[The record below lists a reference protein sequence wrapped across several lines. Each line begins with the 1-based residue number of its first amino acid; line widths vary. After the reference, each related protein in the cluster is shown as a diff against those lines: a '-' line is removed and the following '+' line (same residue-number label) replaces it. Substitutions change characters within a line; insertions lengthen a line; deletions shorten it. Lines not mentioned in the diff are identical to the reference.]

1 MNCFVVRFL
10 ILLLIGTCFAKVHE
24 LPEPNITRFQ
34 NSWLVKWHL
43 QDGLYLNA
51 SSIKFF
57 VDQKQLKVIASG
69 KDKFFHGDRF
79 YFHDVV
85 FAFKLPQD
93 AKKVVV
99 EYQGCSDQGICFAPQ
114 VKEFAVAS
122 SLLIMLFTLFSAG
135 VFLAFTP
142 CAIPIAPLAIAS
154 LAKSKNQFKNAFCFL
169 VGVVVFYAILGGVV
183 FSLGLPLQQLA
194 QAPVVLVM
202 FSLVIFFMAFGMLE
216 FNAKITNIMYKT
228 IQKLLP
234 KAANNGFTVSV
245 FGAVSMLVATPC
257 VAPPLL
263 AALAWA
269 SQMHSII
276 YAVLGMS
283 FMGLGLAL
291 PAVVASFFGLKL
303 TGRFNKNN
311 LMQTIIAYVLLATVL
326 FLMTRVLDVW
336 GFVIL
341 WCIIFCLML
350 VSVINFFKLHRFIK
364 TIPLFIMMF
373 CYGFVGVYLLP
384 SESVA
389 KKYNS
394 ISNLSKF
401 EVTNKKGVLVY
412 FHADWCVACKDAEEK
427 VLKDKLVLKSM
438 KSWQIYAVDLT
449 KMNKKNLHLQRK
461 WKVAG
466 PPAILMFDADG
477 KLLHKLEGLQEVSLL
492 PGLLESKSVMVNRD
506 LHEKN

>member
-10 ILLLIGTCFAKVHE
+10 FLILISSCFAKAHE
-24 LPEPNITRFQ
+24 LPEPEFTRFQ
-34 NSWLVKWHL
+34 NSWLAKWHL

-51 SSIKFF
+51 NSVKFI
-57 VDQKQLKVIASG
+57 VDQKQINFIASG
-69 KDKFFHGDRF
+69 KDKVLHGGKF

-99 EYQGCSDQGICFAPQ
+99 KYQGCSDKGVCFAPQ
-114 VKEFAVAS
+114 VKEFALSS
-122 SLLIMLFTLFSAG
+122 SLLIMLVTLFSAG

-154 LAKSKNQFKNAFCFL
+154 LAKSKNKFKNAFCFL
-169 VGVVVFYAILGGVV
+169 LGVIVFYAILGGVV
-183 FSLGLPLQQLA
+183 FGLGVPLQQLA
-194 QAPVVLVM
+194 QAPVVLVV
-202 FSLVIFFMAFGMLE
+202 FSLLIFFMAFGMLE
-216 FNAKITNIMYKT
+216 FNAKITNIMYKA

-234 KAANNGFTVSV
+234 KAADNGFTVSV

-269 SQMHSII
+269 SQMHSIM
-276 YAVLGMS
+276 YAILGMS

-291 PAVVASFFGLKL
+291 PGVVASFFGLKL

-311 LMQTIIAYVLLATVL
+311 VMQIIIAYVLLATVL
-326 FLMTRVLDVW
+326 FLMTRVLDFW
-336 GFVIL
+336 GVVIL
-341 WCIIFCLML
+341 WFVIFCLMV
-350 VSVINFFKLHRFIK
+350 VSTFKFFKLYRIIK
-364 TIPLFIMMF
+364 TIPLFIVMC

-394 ISNLSKF
+394 INNLSEFKL
-401 EVTNKKGVLVY
+401 TNKKGSLVY
-412 FHADWCVACKDAEEK
+412 FHADWCVACKEAEEK

-438 KSWQIYAVDLT
+438 QSWQVYGVDLT
-449 KMNKKNLHLQRK
+449 KINKKNMFLQRK
-461 WKVAG
+461 WKVTG
-466 PPAILMFDADG
+466 PPAVVIFSADG
-477 KLLHKLEGLQEVSLL
+477 NLLYKLEGLQELSLL
-492 PGLLESKSVMVNRD
+492 PGLLKSKSFMVDRD